1 MTPEQHEQDVA
12 LAKAVHDAESALN
25 LVLGEASAHGLDAEV
40 EVVHEHA
47 VARGRCTLVLAKV
60 RRPL

>member
-25 LVLGEASAHGLDAEV
+25 LVLGEASAHGLDAEASTID
-40 EVVHEHA
+40 EHA
-47 VARGRCTLVLAKV
+47 IGRGRCTLVLATV